1 VVSLIN
7 NIKIENCPICDGEI
21 VERHIKKFLSSR
33 TSWECQSCHQIYN
46 NFKDLKKAHSS
57 KLKSNGSHLFLAGNY
72 KEANEYFDAVIEIY
86 PEDAEIWNM
95 KASHY
100 LFEEKYESAIKYI
113 EKAIKINPNRA
124 DFWLNIAQAY
134 GGLGDYKKAIKCYD
148 KSIKVEPNRMN
159 WNQKGDIYYDNLK
172 DYKNAIKCYDA
183 ALNMPSML
191 VKNSDIWQKKAEAFK
206 KLNKEKKSEECSKKS
221 QEYSAIES
229 LQQGVI
235 LFNLEKFEEAID
247 FFDKTIKSSPKNEEA
262 WGNKGLSLLKLG
274 KFEQSIFCFDKIL
287 EINPFEEGAWG
298 CKGYIYFKKMG
309 EFENAINCYDK
320 LIEIN
325 KKNAAAW
332 QNKGTLLQ
340 KLEREN
346 DADACFK
353 KAIELGYEINGNAN

>member
-1 VVSLIN
+1 MVSLIN

-72 KEANEYFDAVIEIY
+72 KEANEYFDAVIEID

-134 GGLGDYKKAIKCYD
+134 GGLSDYKKAIKCYD

-183 ALNMPSML
+183 ALNMPPML
-191 VKNSDIWQKKAEAFK
+191 VKNSEIWQKKAEAFK

-235 LFNLEKFEEAID
+235 LYNLEKFEEAID

-298 CKGYIYFKKMG
+298 CKGYIYFKKAPSG
-309 EFENAINCYDK
+309 
-320 LIEIN
+320 
-325 KKNAAAW
+325 
-332 QNKGTLLQ
+332 QN
-340 KLEREN
+340 
-346 DADACFK
+346 
-353 KAIELGYEINGNAN
+353 